1 MKQFTELSYDDEM
14 YKLEILCT
22 MLEPGEVEELIKS
35 LEEKGF
41 TLTSVFA
48 DSLTGEVVKEHYRDI
63 VVVRKQLSEEGFT
76 WSENAKRI
84 LLPVEEKI

>member
-1 MKQFTELSYDDEM
+1 MRQFTELSFDDEM

-22 MLEPGEVEELIKS
+22 MLEPGEVEELTKS

-41 TLTSVFA
+41 ILTSVFA
-48 DSLTGEVVKEHYRDI
+48 DSLAGNVIKEQYRDI
-63 VVVRKQLSEEGFT
+63 VVVRKELSNEGFA

-84 LLPVEEKI
+84 KLPA

>member
-1 MKQFTELSYDDEM
+1 MRQFVELSNDDEM

-22 MLEPGEVEELIKS
+22 MLGSGEVEELIKS

-41 TLTSVFA
+41 TLTSALA
-48 DSLTGEVVKEHYRDI
+48 DSLAGNIVKEHYRDI
-63 VVVRKQLSEEGFT
+63 VVVRKELSNEGFT

-84 LLPVEEKI
+84 NMSVE

>member
-1 MKQFTELSYDDEM
+1 MRQFTELSFDDEM

-22 MLEPGEVEELIKS
+22 MLKPGEVEELIKS

-48 DSLTGEVVKEHYRDI
+48 DSLAGEVIKEHYRDI
-63 VVVRKQLSEEGFT
+63 VVVRKQLSNEDFS
-76 WSENAKRI
+76 WSPNAKRI
-84 LLPVEEKI
+84 KLPA

>member
-1 MKQFTELSYDDEM
+1 MHDV
-14 YKLEILCT
+14 
-22 MLEPGEVEELIKS
+22 GEVEELIKS

-48 DSLTGEVVKEHYRDI
+48 DSLTGNVVKEQYRDI
-63 VVVRKQLSEEGFT
+63 VVVRKQLSNEGFT

-84 LLPVEEKI
+84 KLPA

>member
-1 MKQFTELSYDDEM
+1 MRQFVELSFDDEM

-22 MLEPGEVEELIKS
+22 MLEPGEVEELTKS

-48 DSLTGEVVKEHYRDI
+48 DSLAGEVVKEHYRDI
-63 VVVRKQLSEEGFT
+63 VVVRKQLSNEGFS
-76 WSENAKRI
+76 WSPNAKRI
-84 LLPVEEKI
+84 KLPVE